1 MASWKLWMSN
11 LRHSWKEFVKLTW
24 RERWLLFQSF
34 VFLAMIAAGLHL
46 MNFQRLYSILVR
58 FSTVPIG
65 ALGEDAL
72 QQASTTTRLV
82 QAAASRMPF
91 TITCLVRSTTLWW
104 FLRRQGIASEIRI
117 GVNQH
122 DGEFQAHAW
131 IEFNGVV
138 LNDRDDI
145 HLQYA
150 AFDRNTVPNGT
161 EWV

>member
-1 MASWKLWMSN
+1 MAFLKQSTSSMQ
-11 LRHSWKEFVKLTW
+11 HSWSKYCRLTW
-24 RERWLLFQSF
+24 QERWLLFQAF
-34 VFLAMIAAGLHL
+34 AFLPLIAVGLHL
-46 MNFQRLYSILVR
+46 MNFQRIRSILLR
-58 FSTVPIG
+58 FSTEPVDVCG
-65 ALGEDAL
+65 DDAM
-72 QQASTTTRLV
+72 QQASTTARLV
-82 QAAASRMPF
+82 QATASRIPF
-91 TITCLVRSTTLWW
+91 KITCLTRSTTLWW
-104 FLRRQGIASEIRI
+104 LLRRQGIASEIRI